1 MLDLT
6 SKEIAESLHRVEIYK
21 VYVSYDL
28 LGYDKDDNCIFIVD
42 SMPLEVAEFL
52 GLLIAERFNIA
63 VKVEE

>member
-6 SKEIAESLHRVEIYK
+6 SKEIAESLHRVEIY
-21 VYVSYDL
+21 
-28 LGYDKDDNCIFIVD
+28 NVD